1 MEFTSADIAKIVNG
15 RLLPAATDELLTG
28 ISTDSRTLQPGD
40 LFVPLRGPNY
50 DGHDYLRQA
59 VEHGAAAC
67 LSEEVVGG
75 LSVPVIQVDDA
86 LRGLGEIA
94 GSLRSGFSGAVV
106 AITGT
111 TGKTS
116 TKEML
121 ASILNQQQV
130 GLKTEGNFNN
140 LIGLPLTL
148 ARLEAE
154 HRWIVLE
161 MGMSI
166 PGEIF
171 RLAQIAQARVAVIT
185 NVGAGH
191 LAGVGNIAAVAQEKG
206 QLFASLSAGA
216 TAVVNV
222 DDPLVAGLPL
232 PTGVQRLSFGI
243 ENQATV
249 GATDIVSGK
258 ETVFTLT
265 LGGQSAVVKLPLPGR
280 HQIYNAL
287 AAAAAA
293 LSLGVSLSDIVQG
306 LEMVQMSAG
315 RLEVRSL
322 DAGITVLDDSYNA
335 NPQSMRA
342 ALTTLGDWPCD
353 GRRIA
358 VLADMLE
365 LGTAA
370 EECHREIGAFAA
382 QKVDCLISMGSWA
395 ATVLQAGATVAHD
408 CCDAVAQDDGVDG
421 ERVFTPCPDHGAIS
435 RWLRHNL
442 RPEDCVL
449 VKGSRGMHME
459 KVIQQLLA
467 E

>member
-1 MEFTSADIAKIVNG
+1 MKFTSEDIADIVHG
-15 RLLPAATDELLTG
+15 RLLPAPSNNMVTG
-28 ISTDSRTLQPGD
+28 ISTDSRTLQPDD

-86 LRGLGEIA
+86 LKEL
-94 GSLRSGFSGAVV
+94 GSLAAYIRASFEGPVF

-121 ASILNQQQV
+121 AAILEQQAA

-148 ARLEAE
+148 ARLDAS

-161 MGMSI
+161 LGMSQH
-166 PGEIF
+166 GEIA
-171 RLAQIAQARVAVIT
+171 RLAAISRPDVAIIT

-191 LAGVGNIAAVAQEKG
+191 LAGVGDVAGVAQAKG
-206 QLFASLSAGA
+206 ELFACLAPGS
-216 TAVVNV
+216 TAVVNA
-222 DDPLVAGLPL
+222 DDPLVDALPL
-232 PTGVQRLSFGI
+232 PDGVRRVTFAI
-243 ENQATV
+243 ERRADVMAQ
-249 GATDIVSGK
+249 DI
-258 ETVFTLT
+258 T
-265 LGGQSAVVKLPLPGR
+265 SARNTQFKLMIAGTEHLVTLPLPGR

-287 AAAAAA
+287 SSAAAAYSA
-293 LSLGVSLSDIVQG
+293 GVPIADIVAG
-306 LEMVQMSAG
+306 LSQVQMTAQ
-315 RLEVRSL
+315 RLEVREL
-322 DAGITVLDDSYNA
+322 TDGATLLDDSYNA

-342 ALTTLGDWPCD
+342 ALTALSDWPCA

-365 LGTAA
+365 LGNAA
-370 EECHREIGAFAA
+370 EECHREIGEFAA
-382 QKVDCLISMGSWA
+382 QNVDVLLSMGQWA
-395 ATVLQAGATVAHD
+395 ETMLQAGAKIAELPPCTTHD
-408 CCDAVAQDDGVDG
+408 EVNC
-421 ERVFTPCPDHGAIS
+421 
-435 RWLRHNL
+435 WLKEHL
-442 RPEDCVL
+442 RSDDCVL

-459 KVIQQLLA
+459 KVVNMLLA
-467 E
+467 GHL